1 MKKSVFLAA
10 MFLACLLS
18 CKANAETKIEIKDYD
33 VPAAGEVVLDSS
45 KSFESQVKDSGKTYV
60 IRDGFDL
67 KNAQVSI
74 PSNCF
79 LKFFGGTIK
88 NGTISFNQTTITS
101 IGGEIMPV
109 FYNCSYAG
117 SLANSE
123 VELGWFY
130 VEDGKTHSYGT
141 STFKSH
147 DADKIQQIIN
157 CCKSGAVLNINGIY
171 CIRKALKISKKISIK
186 GYDKSEGIY
195 ANRVIQ
201 NMEYGFF
208 TVMNNSAFVVEAGG
222 DISVQGLSV
231 VGNVSLYISGNLY
244 EKFYPNGNTISSPV
258 TLCGIDVK
266 KGGKITEIHD
276 SSFVGFTYGIRCI
289 EGSIGLIKNSYMS
302 SNRFGFWAKDSSN
315 FELRGCRLNTNLLNF
330 HFYEKSLNDP
340 KPNQTTPTT
349 ETDAAD
355 IAKLGGGLYLNN
367 CTNVEIIN
375 CRFEFNFIHA
385 ILDNANKNINIHNAI
400 FDTGTLAQV
409 MINNQGTGSYS
420 SSNPAFSN
428 VKINSCTFARG
439 ARCDVQKETSH
450 SGFGIFYICDIGNRG
465 AKIEITNNIISDD
478 MEVAKT
484 IDAVYENAIFDIYNT
499 STSGTNYTVK
509 GNSFYNTEAESIYNV
524 VSGSSG
530 AFNITAKDNDFD
542 ALTITQ
548 TTGVTSVL
556 KLSE

>member
-1 MKKSVFLAA
+1 MKKLVFLTGV
-10 MFLACLLS
+10 FIFILSACQNNLQ
-18 CKANAETKIEIKDYD
+18 TKMITKDSYK
-33 VPAAGEVVLDSS
+33 PIAGEMVLDPN
-45 KSFESQVKDSGKTYV
+45 KTFESQVTESGKTYV

-67 KNAQVSI
+67 KSKEVSI
-74 PSNCF
+74 PSNCS
-79 LKFFGGTIK
+79 LKFLGGTIS
-88 NGTISFNQTTITS
+88 NGTLNFNQTTITS
-101 IGGEIMPV
+101 VGGEIMPV
-109 FYNCSYAG
+109 FINCSYKG
-117 SLANSE
+117 SLANSV

-130 VEDGKTHSYGT
+130 VEDGKTHSYASNT
-141 STFKSH
+141 YKSH

-171 CIRKALKISKKISIK
+171 CIRKPLSISIKISIK
-186 GYDKSEGIY
+186 GFDKSEGIY
-195 ANRVIQ
+195 ANRIVQ

-208 TVMNNSAFVVEAGG
+208 TVMNNSAFVIENGG

-231 VGNVSLYISGNLY
+231 VGNVNLYISGNLY
-244 EKFYPNGNTISSPV
+244 EKFYPNGNTISSPLC
-258 TLCGIDVK
+258 LCGIDVK

-302 SNRFGFWAKDSSN
+302 ANRFGFWAKDSSN

-330 HFYEKSLNDP
+330 HFYEKSLNDTN
-340 KPNQTTPTT
+340 PNQTSPTT
-349 ETDAAD
+349 ETAAAD
-355 IAKLGGGLYLNN
+355 VAKLGGGLYLNN
-367 CTNVEIIN
+367 CSNVEIIN

-385 ILDNANKNINIHNAI
+385 ILDNADKNVNIHNAI

-409 MINNQGTGSYS
+409 MINNQGTGTYS
-420 SSNPAFSN
+420 ASNPAFSN

-439 ARCDVQKETSH
+439 ARCDVQKETSRP
-450 SGFGIFYICDIGNRG
+450 GFGIFYICDIGNRG

-478 MEVAKT
+478 MEVNKS
-484 IDAVYENAIFDIYNT
+484 IDAVYENYIFDIYNT
-499 STSGTNYTVK
+499 SSSGTNYTVR

-524 VSGSSG
+524 VSSSSG

>member
-1 MKKSVFLAA
+1 MKKLVFLTGV
-10 MFLACLLS
+10 FIFILSACQNNLQ
-18 CKANAETKIEIKDYD
+18 TKIITKDSYKPIEGEI
-33 VPAAGEVVLDSS
+33 VLDPN
-45 KSFESQVKDSGKTYV
+45 KTFESQVTESGKIYV

-74 PSNCF
+74 PSNCG
-79 LKFFGGTIK
+79 LKFLGGTIY

-130 VEDGKTHSYGT
+130 VEDGKTHSYG
-141 STFKSH
+141 SRSFKSH

-195 ANRVIQ
+195 ATRVIQ

-208 TVMNNSAFVVEAGG
+208 TVMNNSAFVVETGG

-231 VGNVSLYISGNLY
+231 VGNVSLYISGNIY
-244 EKFYPNGNTISSPV
+244 EKHYPNGNTISSPL

-355 IAKLGGGLYLNN
+355 ISKLGGGLYLNN

-385 ILDNANKNINIHNAI
+385 ILDNANKNVNIHNAI

-409 MINNQGTGSYS
+409 MINNQGSGSYS

-439 ARCDVQKETSH
+439 ARCDVEEQTSH

-465 AKIEITNNIISDD
+465 STVEITNNIISDN
-478 MEVAKT
+478 MEVDKT
-484 IDAVYENAIFDIYNT
+484 IDVVYEKHIFDIYNT
-499 STSGTNYTVK
+499 SSSGTNYTVK
-509 GNSFYNTEAESIYNV
+509 GNSFYSTEAESIYNV
-524 VSGSSG
+524 VNSSTG
-530 AFNITAKDNDFD
+530 VFNITSRDNDYD
-542 ALTITQ
+542 VLSITQ
-548 TTGVTSVL
+548 TSGAASVL
-556 KLSE
+556 NLSE